1 MSRDRRE
8 HENARDQDGRDAA
21 KQLRHDHIRIGNW
34 EADPPAPAWTD
45 AALEAMRQRGEEM
58 GRAFRRECDALWEA
72 GAEARREHEAQREE
86 REQFNKKYTEQY
98 WADMT
103 TSDEREG

>member
-45 AALEAMRQRGEEM
+45 AALEAMLQRGEEM
-58 GRAFRRECDALWEA
+58 HLAFRRECDRRWEQ
-72 GAEARREHEAQREE
+72 GAAARQEHEAQRAE
-86 REQFNKKYTEQY
+86 REQFNARNTKQY